1 MSGRPKRQVIGRRY
15 ALDLDAPGV
24 RIEVASPWEDVCED
38 GASPTRGAA
47 QAHWNEKPRRRM
59 LKTYSDEFKNSIL
72 VRLLPPP
79 QQRQP
84 AQLVKET
91 GKAANC
97 RRSKMAQWQ

>member
-1 MSGRPKRQVIGRRY
+1 
-15 ALDLDAPGV
+15 
-24 RIEVASPWEDVCED
+24 
-38 GASPTRGAA
+38 
-47 QAHWNEKPRRRM
+47 M